1 MSGPAAPHARQVV
14 TIGLP
19 AGRWALAQPAAG
31 ITAGLARALI
41 EDLPGPGPVPGLSLA
56 RSARFD
62 GRLGAA
68 VLVACRDRAVICC
81 PAGEITGAAAYALT
95 AFAAWAVPG
104 TGVQVN
110 RVRHAA
116 LPCSLHPAF
125 VMAPRPGR
133 GADVTVHV
141 CANLVS
147 AGLAASLGALS
158 TAYFRVAAV
167 PAPRGGT

>member
-1 MSGPAAPHARQVV
+1 MSAPAGPHARQVI

-31 ITAGLARALI
+31 ISVGLARALI
-41 EDLPGPGPVPGLSLA
+41 EDLPGPGPVPGLSLT
-56 RSARFD
+56 RSAPFD

-81 PAGEITGAAAYALT
+81 PAGEITGAAADALT

-116 LPCSLHPAF
+116 LPCCLHPAF
-125 VMAPRPGR
+125 ATVPGPGR
-133 GADVTVHV
+133 GAGVAVHV

-147 AGLAASLGALS
+147 GGLAATLGVLS
-158 TAYFRVAAV
+158 TAYFQAAPV